1 MHILIIPS
9 FYPEKN
15 TPVNGLFFKNQSK
28 VLLHKVGK
36 IGTVYTEQ
44 KSLKK
49 VFSGINENLYQ
60 LTKEKED
67 GLLTYRI
74 RGINLLNQYPLG
86 SAIWIKVTL
95 SLVKKYIAENG
106 KPDIIHAHNVF
117 HAGRVAMACFKKHQI
132 PYVITEHDSAYLLN
146 DYTAE
151 KLKIATRVLK
161 SSAGNIAVSKNL
173 ATAIAKS
180 CNVSPLQVIPNVVNL
195 GLFQLDFS
203 NRKEDQFKVISVG
216 NLLKNK
222 GHHILIQAFK
232 IFKDTGVNAAL
243 EIYGEGPEFENL
255 SQLILDL
262 DLSDCVTLKGK
273 ISPHNLVGCYQTSH
287 CLVLPSF
294 RETFGVVI
302 IEAMACG
309 LPVIAT
315 KSGGPEDIIIPGT
328 GILIESGDI
337 LKMAASL
344 SELHRNYSA
353 FDPAEIRK
361 FIERNYSEDV
371 VADQLLSLY
380 RAVEN
385 SANVEK
391 K

>member
-28 VLLHKVGK
+28 VLLDKVDQ

-49 VFSGINENLYQ
+49 IFSGMTENLYQ
-60 LTKEKED
+60 LTKEDED

-74 RGINLLNQYPLG
+74 KGINLLNQFPFG

-95 SLVKKYIAENG
+95 NLVKKYIAENG

-117 HAGRVAMACFKKHQI
+117 NAGRVAKACFDQYRI
-132 PYVITEHDSAYLLN
+132 PYVVTEHDSAYLLN
-146 DYTAE
+146 EYTPE
-151 KLKIATRVLK
+151 KLKIAAEVLNA
-161 SSAGNIAVSKNL
+161 SAGNIAVSENL
-173 ATAIAKS
+173 AKAISTS
-180 CNVSPLQVIPNVVNL
+180 CGIPALQVIPNVVNL
-195 GLFQLDFS
+195 DLFQLDFS
-203 NRKEDQFKVISVG
+203 NRKDDQFKVISVG

-222 GHHILIQAFK
+222 GHHILIEAFK
-232 IFKDTGVNAAL
+232 IFKDTGVNASL
-243 EIYGEGPEFENL
+243 EIYGGGPEFESLN
-255 SQLILDL
+255 QLIQDL
-262 DLSDCVTLKGK
+262 GLSNSVFLKGK
-273 ISPHNLVGCYQTSH
+273 INPKDLVGRYQNSH

-315 KSGGPEDIIIPGT
+315 KSGGPEDIIIPEA

-337 LKMAASL
+337 VKMAASL
-344 SELHRNYSA
+344 SKLHRNYSS
-353 FDPAEIRK
+353 FDPAEIRR
-361 FIERNYSEDV
+361 FIEKNYSEDV
-371 VADQLLSLY
+371 VAGQLLSLY
-380 RAVEN
+380 
-385 SANVEK
+385 SAIVKPESH
-391 K
+391 